1 MGKTWIYDINEDQK
15 SKIDLTCQKGCKCVL
30 DNIHNLNTHEK
41 ACTGKLFYQCGTCD
55 EKFLKLQ
62 TLWDHMAQCQRIIE
76 NKTPTCEFCTKS
88 FLTEV
93 NLMKHIKICSTPCK
107 CCICS
112 ETFNG
117 AKLLE
122 EHFQKCKQSLNCK
135 ICKTT
140 FKTKSET
147 DNHIKEK
154 HAQ

>member
-1 MGKTWIYDINEDQK
+1 
-15 SKIDLTCQKGCKCVL
+15 
-30 DNIHNLNTHEK
+30 
-41 ACTGKLFYQCGTCD
+41 
-55 EKFLKLQ
+55 
-62 TLWDHMAQCQRIIE
+62 MAQCQRIIE

-93 NLMKHIKICSTPCK
+93 NLMKHIKICSTPRK

-154 HAQ
+154 HAQQDKFNVTLVQICTLLIIYTLSYIYVLLSNKCRSLNKNINNKHFNK